1 MTLFPH
7 PHHPEPSPL
16 QQQFEDYHRAHPE
29 VLARIVELARARR
42 LAGHRRYSM
51 KAIFERMR
59 WDGLVD
65 EINNNWH
72 AFYARRAVEVEPELA
87 GFFEMRRQ
95 RVEYVAGGGK

>member
-29 VLARIVELARARR
+29 VLAAVIEIARARR
-42 LAGHRRYSM
+42 EAGHKRYAL
-51 KAIFERMR
+51 KAIFEALR
-59 WDGLVD
+59 WHHGLGP
-65 EINNNWH
+65 INNNWH
-72 AFYARRAVEVEPELA
+72 AFYARRAVEVDPELD

-95 RVEYVAGGGK
+95 RVEYVGGGVE